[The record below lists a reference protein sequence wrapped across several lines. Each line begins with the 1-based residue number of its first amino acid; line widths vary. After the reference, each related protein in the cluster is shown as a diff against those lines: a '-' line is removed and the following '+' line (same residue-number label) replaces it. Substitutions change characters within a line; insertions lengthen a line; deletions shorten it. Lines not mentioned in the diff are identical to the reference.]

1 MQLAENIEPVEVGK
15 GELLK
20 EGSDGLIVAIGV
32 LVNEALAAS
41 EQLEKEGIHIAVV
54 DARFIKP
61 LDTELIISQA
71 EKVPFVITAE
81 ENSLQGGFG
90 SSVLEMLSD
99 VGMAIPV
106 TRVGIPDQFV
116 GQGTQPELRS
126 QLGLDAAGLVRRIKE
141 TVSSLKFKST
151 AS

>member
-1 MQLAENIEPVEVGK
+1 LR
-15 GELLK
+15 
-20 EGSDGLIVAIGV
+20 EGSDGLIIAIGV
-32 LVNEALAAS
+32 LVNEALLAA
-41 EQLEKEGIHIAVV
+41 EQLEQEGSHVAVI

-61 LDTELIISQA
+61 LDRDLIISQA
-71 EKVPFVITAE
+71 EQVPFVITAE

-99 VGMAIPV
+99 VGMTIPV
-106 TRVGIPDQFV
+106 TRVGIPDKFV

-126 QLGLDAAGLVRRIKE
+126 RLDLDAAGLVKRVKE
-141 TVSSLKFKST
+141 AVSHHKLKST